1 MNINTAVLSIG
12 VLFFCGIS
20 FSQTK
25 NEIKDIKKELNL
37 NKVQVLKSEI
47 NTYNSKLKNKI
58 EQATAKGFTTDK
70 LINGKLYT
78 IVGFYENKPI
88 YQTINNI
95 DAATSTRANF
105 LWQGG
110 SLGLN
115 LEGQNMTIGIW
126 DQHRT
131 RKDHVEFVTN
141 GTSRVILGDAT
152 PFDQDDFGSHGTH
165 VGGTMVAAGV
175 DADAKGMAPK
185 ATLVSYNWD
194 DDLNEVQ
201 TEITNNGLLIS
212 NHSYGIPVVDDN
224 GNQNAPTWL
233 MGNYDTQARLW
244 DLMANTSPYYL
255 MVVSAGNDGNS
266 NYSGGLKSGY
276 DKLTGE
282 KNAKNNLVVGNAQDA
297 SVNSSSGDLL
307 FPVFINQGS
316 SQGPSDDGRIKP
328 DVVGNGTQL
337 YSPVDA
343 STSSYATFSGTSM
356 AAPNVAGTLLLVQQ
370 HYNNIKGDYLFA
382 STLKGL
388 AIHTADDLGSTG
400 PDATFGWGLV
410 NSKKAVEL
418 INASTIDEARIE
430 YNQLSNG
437 DNFSFEVKK
446 KLNEDLKVTIVWN
459 DPAGTARDGQL
470 NNSTS
475 ALVNDLDLRV
485 INKSNSNISLPW
497 KLNLSDVAAA
507 ATKGDNQVDNVENI
521 IIDSND
527 DGIYEIK
534 ITHKGTLNNPQ
545 NVSIIVSG
553 VQYTDLNSQSISL
566 DEKIIK
572 VWPNPVRK
580 SQALNIDMTELVD
593 NVQTISLYDLQGR
606 LVIRNLIK
614 DNNKIT
620 TLDTQHL
627 QTGMYVLE
635 INTPSSKIQK
645 KIIIK

>member
-25 NEIKDIKKELNL
+25 NEIRDIKKELNL

-212 NHSYGIPVVDDN
+212 NHSYGIPVLDDN

-620 TLDTQHL
+620 TLNTQHL